1 MYNFLYNLGNAVI
14 NFFHP
19 NAFVAS
25 LPLLLEGMIGIFI
38 VMAVIFFVIW
48 YFGRFQ
54 SKVNY
59 LTRFFPI
66 T

>member
-38 VMAVIFFVIW
+38 VMAVIFFVIL
-48 YFGRFQ
+48 GLQ
-54 SKVNY
+54 KISK
-59 LTRFFPI
+59 
-66 T
+66 